1 MRSSLLSSDLA
12 RRLRPLIY
20 GLIGIVAFVLWLT
33 WVALQLQVSVAGILN
48 AESTWSKAQK
58 QATIDLYAYAVSGD
72 AADLTLFQRGM
83 IIVNSDRLARN
94 ALTTSRPDYVLARS
108 ALLKGTFL
116 KPAIPG
122 TMFIIHYVGAAPF
135 VRDALQS
142 WRATDPYMDELAA
155 IATRLQHEYAQPQP
169 ARALLDREA
178 QRILVINNAVGP
190 LTNVFSRSI
199 ALGAAWLAS
208 ILFWTVVGASALV
221 VLIWL
226 YFARRTLAGIRSSDE
241 RYRTL
246 LEGAED
252 AIVVIDER
260 SGRIVEANRAAIAL
274 TGFPQ
279 DRLLGADFD
288 GLFAQRT
295 STRALAELADGPADG
310 AERVM
315 LDAHG
320 NAVPVEVRSSGASL
334 TGNAV
339 RMAVIHDLSE
349 RLRLEQERR
358 TAAEALGT
366 IAEGVIIADSAHR
379 VLAVNAACR
388 NISGYSGGEAAG
400 LDFTAWR
407 CLEDGR
413 PLPADLWEAV
423 DRSGHWRGEVWSL
436 RRNGERYPE
445 WLSISAIRDRNG
457 AVQRYVAVFSDIS
470 ERRRYQQHLE
480 HLAHHDALTGLANRQ
495 SFEQHASE
503 AIARAARS
511 GSQLSLLFVD
521 LDGFKAVNDSY
532 GHAFGDR
539 LLAMVA
545 ERINSQLREGDFAGR
560 IGGDEFTILLDQV
573 HDREEST
580 QVARNLLLTLGEP
593 YPMLEHEVFLSAS
606 IGIAGFPR
614 DGEDVP
620 TLIANADAAMYAAKA
635 DERNSFRYYAPVMH
649 ASARTRLTLAG
660 ELRQALARG
669 EFRLAYQPSVRLD
682 DRRVVA
688 VEALLRWQNA
698 ERGSIAP
705 AEFIPLAENLGLI
718 RTIGEWVLDETCR
731 QSRAWLDAGLPPIR
745 IAVNISASH
754 LRHPRFAE
762 RVQAALEKH
771 RCPPA
776 TLMIEITESAI
787 LRIGERTQQTLGALH
802 ALGVGVAVDDFGT
815 GYSSLAYLKLP
826 AIRYIKIDQS
836 FVAGIPHDGNDVA
849 ITRAILALAASLNLQ
864 PIAEG
869 IETEAQRQFLL
880 ESGCD
885 EGQGYLFA
893 HPMPAADIERLLERP
908 RVA

>member
-12 RRLRPLIY
+12 KRLRPLVY
-20 GLIGIVAFVLWLT
+20 GLTAIVGFVLLLT
-33 WVALQLQVSVAGILN
+33 WLALQLQVAVAGILN
-48 AESTWSKAQK
+48 AESIWSKTQK
-58 QATIDLYAYAVSGD
+58 QATLDLYAYAVSGD
-72 AADLTLFQRGM
+72 PSALTQFHHRM
-83 IIVNSDRLARN
+83 VIVTMDREARDTLMTANPDYALARD
-94 ALTTSRPDYVLARS
+94 AFAEGD
-108 ALLKGTFL
+108 FL

-122 TMFIIHYVGAAPF
+122 TMFIIHYFPNALF

-142 WRATDPYMDELAA
+142 WRATDPYLAELGTIAA
-155 IATRLQHEYAQPQP
+155 RLQREYAQPQP
-169 ARALLDREA
+169 SRAVLDHEA
-178 QRILVINNAVGP
+178 QRILAINDTVSP

-199 ALGAAWLAS
+199 ALGAAWLAN
-208 ILFWTVVGASALV
+208 ILFWTVVAASGLV

-252 AIVVIDER
+252 AILVVDEQ
-260 SGRIVEANRAAIAL
+260 SGRIVEANRAAITL

-279 DRLLGADFD
+279 DRLLGRDFA
-288 GLFAQRT
+288 GLFAQPT
-295 STRALAELADGPADG
+295 AASTHAALPDGPVDG
-310 AERVM
+310 AERIM

-320 NAVPVEVRSSGASL
+320 NAVPVEVHSSGAGLSDA
-334 TGNAV
+334 AV

-349 RLRLEQERR
+349 RLRMEQERR
-358 TAAEALGT
+358 SAAEALGT

-379 VLAVNAACR
+379 VLAINAACR
-388 NISGYSGGEAAG
+388 SITGYGNGETVG
-400 LDFTAWR
+400 LDFTASR

-413 PLPADLWEAV
+413 PLPADLWETV
-423 DRSGHWRGEVWSL
+423 ERNGHWRGEVWSL
-436 RRNGERYPE
+436 RRDGERYPE

-457 AVQRYVAVFSDIS
+457 IVQRYVAVFSDIS

-495 SFEQHASE
+495 SFEQRASE
-503 AIARAARS
+503 TIAGAARS

-560 IGGDEFTILLDQV
+560 IGGDEFTILLDPV

-606 IGIAGFPR
+606 IGIASFPR

-649 ASARTRLTLAG
+649 APARTRLTLAG

-705 AEFIPLAENLGLI
+705 SEFIPLAENLGLI
-718 RTIGEWVLDETCR
+718 RTIGEWVLDEACR

-787 LRIGERTQQTLGALH
+787 LRIGERTQQTLDALH

-880 ESGCD
+880 DAGCG

-893 HPMPAADIERLLERP
+893 HPMPAAGIERLLERT

>member
-1 MRSSLLSSDLA
+1 MHSSLLSSDLA

-72 AADLTLFQRGM
+72 AADLALFQRGM
-83 IIVNSDRLARN
+83 IIVDSDRLARN
-94 ALTTSRPDYVLARS
+94 ALTTSHPDYTLART

-122 TMFIIHYVGAAPF
+122 TMFIIVYVGSAPF

-142 WRATDPYMDELAA
+142 WRATDPYMDELAT
-155 IATRLQHEYAQPQP
+155 IATRLQREYAEPRP

-178 QRILVINNAVGP
+178 QRILAINNTVGP

-260 SGRIVEANRAAIAL
+260 TGRIVEANRAAIAL

-279 DRLLGADFD
+279 DRLLGIDFD

-295 STRALAELADGPADG
+295 SSSVHAEMANGPADG

-334 TGNAV
+334 TGNTV

-388 NISGYSGGEAAG
+388 NISGYSGGEAVG

-413 PLPADLWEAV
+413 PLPADLWETV
-423 DRSGHWRGEVWSL
+423 ERSGHWRGEVWSL

-470 ERRRYQQHLE
+470 ERHRYQQHLE

-495 SFEQHASE
+495 HFEQRASE
-503 AIARAARS
+503 SIAGAARN

-539 LLAMVA
+539 LLSMVA

-560 IGGDEFTILLDQV
+560 IGGDEFTVLLDQV

-580 QVARNLLLTLGEP
+580 QVARRLLLTLGEP

-606 IGIAGFPR
+606 IGIANFPR

-660 ELRQALARG
+660 ELRQALTRG

-718 RTIGEWVLDETCR
+718 RTIGEWVLDEACR

-771 RCPPA
+771 RCPPS

-787 LRIGERTQQTLGALH
+787 LRIGERTQQTLDALH

-836 FVAGIPHDGNDVA
+836 FVAGIPHDSNDVA

-880 ESGCD
+880 DAGCG

-893 HPMPAADIERLLERP
+893 HPMPAADIERLLERQ

>member
-12 RRLRPLIY
+12 KRLRPLIY
-20 GLIGIVAFVLWLT
+20 GLIAIVAFVLWLT

-58 QATIDLYAYAVSGD
+58 QATLDLYAYAVNGD
-72 AADLTLFQRGM
+72 
-83 IIVNSDRLARN
+83 
-94 ALTTSRPDYVLARS
+94 TTSLAQFRRDLVIVEMDREARDTLSTPHPDYVLAKS
-108 ALLKGTFL
+108 AFVRGDFL

-122 TMFIIHYVGAAPF
+122 TMFIIHSFAGAPYI
-135 VRDALQS
+135 RNALQS
-142 WRATDPYMDELAA
+142 WRATDPYLDELNTIAA
-155 IATRLQHEYAQPQP
+155 RLQHEYARPQP
-169 ARALLDREA
+169 SRTQLDREA
-178 QRILVINNAVGP
+178 QRILAINDTVSP

-208 ILFWTVVGASALV
+208 ILFWAVVGASGLV

-260 SGRIVEANRAAIAL
+260 SGHIVEANRAAIAL

-279 DRLLGADFD
+279 DRLLGLEFD
-288 GLFAQRT
+288 GLFAQRA
-295 STRALAELADGPADG
+295 SASGHAALPDSPVDGT
-310 AERVM
+310 EQVM
-315 LDAHG
+315 LDARG
-320 NAVPVEVRSSGASL
+320 NAVPVEVRSSGSSL
-334 TGNAV
+334 TGDAV

-349 RLRLEQERR
+349 RLRMEQERR

-388 NISGYSGGEAAG
+388 NISGYSSGEAVG

-413 PLPADLWEAV
+413 PLPADLWQTVE
-423 DRSGHWRGEVWSL
+423 RNGHWRGEVLSL
-436 RRNGERYPE
+436 RRNGEHYPE

-457 AVQRYVAVFSDIS
+457 VVQRYVAVFSDIS

-495 SFEQHASE
+495 SFEQRATQI
-503 AIARAARS
+503 IADAARS
-511 GSQLSLLFVD
+511 GNQLSLLFVD

-560 IGGDEFTILLDQV
+560 IGGDEFTVLLDQV

-606 IGIAGFPR
+606 IGIASFPR

-635 DERNSFRYYAPVMH
+635 DERNSYRYYAPVMH

-669 EFRLAYQPSVRLD
+669 EFHLAYQPSVHLD

-688 VEALLRWQNA
+688 VEALLRWHNA

-718 RTIGEWVLDETCR
+718 RTIGEWVLDEACR

-802 ALGVGVAVDDFGT
+802 VLGVGVAVDDFGT

-880 ESGCD
+880 DAGCT

-893 HPMPAADIERLLERP
+893 HPMPAADIERLLQRP